1 MEELLEILTDLHP
14 DVDFETEEEIDCAAL
29 PARLA
34 PCLPLGVRVLECHVP
49 ERPVRELQYL
59 QALVSMEYD
68 GGVPSGTAE
77 AVRRLLLGEQ
87 VVVEKRN
94 KRKQIVDV
102 DIHPMIHT
110 VETEERERFLLLRT
124 VVQAQNPG
132 VNPALLGAAVSRHL
146 PERAPDFIR
155 VHRERLLDGDGSVFR

>member
-1 MEELLEILTDLHP
+1 M
-14 DVDFETEEEIDCAAL
+14 
-29 PARLA
+29 
-34 PCLPLGVRVLECHVP
+34 
-49 ERPVRELQYL
+49 RELQYL

-102 DIHPMIHT
+102 DIRPMIHT

-132 VNPALLGAAVSRHL
+132 VNPALLAAAVSRHL